1 VSAEATLVTQRHFD
15 YVARHA
21 PQEDRLLR
29 DLREAARAAGIP
41 PIHIQAAQGAF
52 LQILVRASAAR
63 EVVEVGTLAG
73 YSAIWLARGLPKS
86 GRLRTIEALESHARF
101 AREWIARSD
110 VADRVEVILGRGQDV
125 LPAIADAS
133 VDLVFLD
140 ADKAGYAGY
149 LREALRMLREGGLL
163 CVDNA
168 FAFGQLFDER
178 PADREAPAIQAFN
191 EVMAKEP
198 GLVSVIVPLGDGCW
212 VGVKSSNR
220 RQPPL

>member
-15 YVARHA
+15 YIARHA
-21 PQEDRLLR
+21 PQEDAFLR
-29 DLREAARAAGIP
+29 DLRAAARAAGIP
-41 PIHIQAAQGAF
+41 EIQIQAAQGAF

-73 YSAIWLARGLPKS
+73 YSAVWLARGLPEG
-86 GRLRTIEALESHARF
+86 GRLRTVEALEKHARF

-110 VADRVEVILGRGQDV
+110 VADRVEVIHGLGQAV
-125 LPAIADAS
+125 LPAIVDGS

-149 LREALRMLREGGLL
+149 LREALRMLRVGGLL

-168 FAFGQLFDER
+168 FAFGQLFDEH
-178 PADREAPAIQAFN
+178 PTDREAPAIQAFN
-191 EVMAKEP
+191 EVMAREP

-212 VGVKSSNR
+212 VAVKR
-220 RQPPL
+220 APPST